1 MSYPMPT
8 KQISNLDCRYWH
20 IEGAPLF
27 ADMDRHM

>member
-1 MSYPMPT
+1 MSYPMP
-8 KQISNLDCRYWH
+8 KQFTILDCRYWH